1 MTASESMPSA
11 FAFATSGFIWHCP
24 YIAIFS
30 SDDGQVFGENYHEY
44 ALIKINGENEIK
56 DHYSEN
62 EFTMKKKDNFP
73 GWEEWKEKNKE
84 GVECE
89 VTFERKG
96 NSIITTTENLGIYI
110 ENVTVIK
117 ENQAKIYVALTGDRV
132 ALTDIRIR

>member
-1 MTASESMPSA
+1 
-11 FAFATSGFIWHCP
+11 
-24 YIAIFS
+24 
-30 SDDGQVFGENYHEY
+30 
-44 ALIKINGENEIK
+44 
-56 DHYSEN
+56 
-62 EFTMKKKDNFP
+62 MKKKDNFP

-117 ENQAKIYVALTGDRV
+117 ENPAKIYVALTGDRV